1 MEPEKLQLAIEMA
14 EGGNIQAAAY
24 LGNQY
29 YFGWGELEQDL
40 EKALKFLT
48 LAADGGDAM
57 SQFLLGH
64 MYGAGRGV
72 ERDSDK
78 AFQWFLKAAE
88 QGVPEAMYNV
98 ARFLLLSSDA
108 EKKAEGRQ
116 WMIRSA
122 NAGYDAAQEYD
133 YDDEDDDEADNE

>member
-1 MEPEKLQLAIEMA
+1 MEPGKLQLATEMA
-14 EGGNIQAAAY
+14 ESGNIQAASF
-24 LGNQY
+24 LGNEY
-29 YFGWGELEQDL
+29 YFGWNELAQDL

-48 LAADGGDAM
+48 IAAEGGDAI

-72 ERDSDK
+72 ERDSDM
-78 AFQWFLKAAE
+78 AFKWFLKAAE

-98 ARFLLLSSDA
+98 ARVLLLSSDA
-108 EKKAEGRQ
+108 EKKAEGRA

-133 YDDEDDDEADNE
+133 YEDDDDE

>member
-1 MEPEKLQLAIEMA
+1 MDAEKLQLAIEMA
-14 EGGNIQAAAY
+14 DGGNIEAAAY

-29 YFGWGELEQDL
+29 YFGWGELELDL

-48 LAADGGDAM
+48 LAAEGGHAV

-72 ERDSDK
+72 ERDSDI
-78 AFQWFLKAAE
+78 AFQWFLKASE
-88 QGVPEAMYNV
+88 QGIPEAMYNV
-98 ARFLLLSSDA
+98 GRFLLLSSDA
-108 EKKAEGRQ
+108 EKKAEGKQ

-133 YDDEDDDEADNE
+133 YDDDDEDDDA

>member
-14 EGGNIQAAAY
+14 ENGNIEAAAY

-29 YFGWGELEQDL
+29 YFGWDVLEQDYS
-40 EKALKFLT
+40 KALKFLT
-48 LAADGGDAM
+48 IAAEGGDAM
-57 SQFLLGH
+57 SQFLLGY

-72 ERDSDK
+72 ERDSVK
-78 AFQWFLKAAE
+78 AFEWFLKAAE
-88 QGVPEAMYNV
+88 QGIPEAMYNV
-98 ARFLLLSSDA
+98 GGALLQSSDP

-122 NAGYDAAQEYD
+122 DAGYDAAQDYD
-133 YDDEDDDEADNE
+133 FDDEDEDEDDA